1 MEKKYYSL
9 GSEENSKLVKLIQV
23 IFGILCFAVAFYWLY
38 FNLRSLKAD
47 GTLWITIIFLIGFG
61 FYQIWSGMGKAKRFI
76 EINSDKIRLKKTVLL
91 PFVELGKGDIDKIEV
106 FPFNLKFYLK
116 TGKTLI
122 LRLSSSY
129 YETNAAIK
137 DGILVFAEVNSIGYE
152 LKEEKL

>member
-47 GTLWITIIFLIGFG
+47 GTLWMTIIFLIGFG
-61 FYQIWSGMGKAKRFI
+61 FYQIWSGLGQAKRFV
-76 EINSDKIRLKKTVLL
+76 EINSDKRRMKKTVLL
-91 PFVELGKGDIDKIEV
+91 RFVELGKEDIDKIEV

-116 TGKTLI
+116 TGITLI
-122 LRLSSSY
+122 LRSSSSY

-137 DGILVFAEVNSIGYE
+137 DGIL
-152 LKEEKL
+152 